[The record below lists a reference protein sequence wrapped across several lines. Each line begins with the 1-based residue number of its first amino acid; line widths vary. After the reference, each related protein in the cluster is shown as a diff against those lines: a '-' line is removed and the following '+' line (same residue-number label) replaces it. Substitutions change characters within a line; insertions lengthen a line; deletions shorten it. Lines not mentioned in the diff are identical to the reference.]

1 MPGGHKDNQ
10 GQATAPGAYSGT
22 TTGYAGSTGTGAATG
37 GTYATT
43 TEGAHEKKGMM
54 EKIKEKLPGGHR
66 PGRRPAPH
74 HGDHR
79 RLRDDDDGGDAR
91 EEGLHGKG
99 QGEAPRPALSELPLL
114 PAKFVVSSYYRI
126 KLTKNKASRR
136 SDCTCICVDMCGCLR
151 RRST

>member
-66 PGRRPAPH
+66 DGDRHHTTATTGGYGTTTTEGTHEKKGFMDKIKEKLPGQQAQH
-74 HGDHR
+74 
-79 RLRDDDDGGDAR
+79 
-91 EEGLHGKG
+91 
-99 QGEAPRPALSELPLL
+99 
-114 PAKFVVSSYYRI
+114 
-126 KLTKNKASRR
+126 
-136 SDCTCICVDMCGCLR
+136 
-151 RRST
+151 